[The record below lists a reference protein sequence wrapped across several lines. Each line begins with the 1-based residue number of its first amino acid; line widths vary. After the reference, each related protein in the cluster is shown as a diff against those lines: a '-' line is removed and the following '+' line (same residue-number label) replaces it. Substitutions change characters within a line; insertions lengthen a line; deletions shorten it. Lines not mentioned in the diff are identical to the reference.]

1 MFKRKVY
8 EEFKKWKES
17 NKIKKRALII
27 KGLRQI
33 GKTTIVLEY
42 AKINYENVV
51 YMNFM
56 ENKSL
61 KKIFE
66 DDLNVNDLCIRI
78 SSAFPNIKLIPNKTV
93 IIFDELQECA
103 RARTSIKSFMLDGR
117 FDVIG
122 TGSLLGLRGYNKK
135 QQEGVPTG
143 FEYIINMYPMDFEE
157 FCLARGIN
165 QDLIEYLKKCYLNKE
180 KIDES
185 VNEKMFK
192 YFKEYLCVGGMP
204 DAVNTFLNTFDMN
217 QVHDILINILE
228 QYKDDFG
235 KHLDEN
241 ENIKVNKTS
250 LRKIIEVY
258 NSIPN
263 QLAKE
268 NKKFQY
274 KVISNRANSR
284 DYKEAITWLEEFG
297 LIKLCYNLSSLS
309 LPLSGYRC
317 EDIFKV
323 YVVDSGLFLAMLDEG
338 SVNDIIN
345 NNLKIYNGA
354 IYENIVAESFAK
366 NNINLYYYNKNSE
379 TEIDF
384 VSKVNNMLTLI
395 EVKANNGN
403 TKSLK
408 DILSKKDIYNIEN
421 AIKLIHGNIGY
432 NNDIY
437 SIPHY
442 LAFLIK

>member
-1 MFKRKVY
+1 MYKRKIY
-8 EEFKKWKES
+8 EEFKNWQES

-33 GKTTIVLEY
+33 GKTTIALEY
-42 AKINYENVV
+42 AKNNYDNII

-61 KKIFE
+61 KQIFN
-66 DDLNVNDLCIRI
+66 DDLKVDDLCVRI

-117 FDVIG
+117 FDIIG

-135 QQEGVPTG
+135 LQEGIPTG
-143 FEYIINMYPMDFEE
+143 FEYIVNMYQMDFEE
-157 FCLARGIN
+157 YLMARGIN
-165 QDLIEYLKKCYLNKE
+165 RDLIEYLKKCYANKE

-185 VNEKMFK
+185 VNENMFK

-204 DAVNTFLNTFDMN
+204 DAVNTFLHTFDMN
-217 QVHDILINILE
+217 QVRTVLLNILE
-228 QYKDDFG
+228 QFKDDFG

-241 ENIKVNKTS
+241 ENTEINKTS
-250 LRKIIEVY
+250 LRRIMEVY

-274 KVISNRANSR
+274 KLISSKANSR
-284 DYKEAITWLEEFG
+284 DYREAITWLEEFG
-297 LIKLCYNLSSLS
+297 LIKLCYNLNSLQ
-309 LPLSGYRC
+309 LPLSGYKC

-323 YVVDSGLFLAMLDEG
+323 YVIDSGLFIAMLDDG

-345 NNLKIYNGA
+345 NNLKVYNGA

-366 NNINLYYYNKNSE
+366 NNINLYYYIKNSE

-384 VSKVNNMLTLI
+384 ISKVDNKLTLI
-395 EVKANNGN
+395 EVKANNGD

-408 DILSKKDIYNIEN
+408 DILSKSSVYNAKK

-432 NNDIY
+432 NNNIY
-437 SIPHY
+437 TLPQY
-442 LAFLIK
+442 LSFLIR